1 MEHCKCTPYI
11 QLAKFPDPI
20 PTTLATITTT
30 DADLP
35 SSVGIILTSL
45 QKLQPDHV
53 LYYRVQTKVLMRL
66 FMQLWTSYIDSN
78 IKDTLQAK

>member
-53 LYYRVQTKVLMRL
+53 LYYKVQTKVLMRGFSIRTFHAIMDL
-66 FMQLWTSYIDSN
+66 IHRFKY
-78 IKDTLQAK
+78 